1 MRKKALILVAA
12 LIISLTACATAE
24 AKTGWQCAPY
34 AREITPVSL
43 RGNAWTWWQQA
54 EGKYERGT
62 EPKIGA
68 VMVFKR
74 GGKMPYGHVGVVRR
88 VINSREV
95 LLEQANWAARG
106 SEGRG
111 KVTAG
116 DRAIDDSPN
125 NDWSVVRVWH
135 EPSQTFGRGN
145 AVYGFIYAPAYDPK
159 TGIEWHASEDVPSGD
174 PG

>member
-1 MRKKALILVAA
+1 MRKNALILFIA
-12 LIISLTACATAE
+12 LVIGLTACASAE
-24 AKTGWQCAPY
+24 AQNGWQCAPY

-54 EGKYERGT
+54 EGKYERGS

-88 VINSREV
+88 VVSPREV

-106 SEGRG
+106 TEGRG
-111 KVTAG
+111 QVSRG
-116 DRAIDDSPN
+116 DRVIDDSPN

-135 EPSQTFGRGN
+135 EPSQTFGRNN

-159 TGIEWHASEDVPSGD
+159 TGIEWHAAEEMPEN